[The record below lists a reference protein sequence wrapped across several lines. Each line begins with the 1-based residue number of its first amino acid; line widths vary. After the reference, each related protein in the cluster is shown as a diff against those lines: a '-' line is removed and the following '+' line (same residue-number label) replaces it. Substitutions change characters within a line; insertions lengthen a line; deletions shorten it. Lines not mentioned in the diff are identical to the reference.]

1 MSNLGQSAEENA
13 VVEFFR
19 NAMSRRRFMGV
30 AGATAGMAALAACT
44 SGGSSSKPS
53 PTFPSDVSS
62 TDKKLTWANWTLYL
76 DYDSQSKSY
85 PTLDAFQ
92 KQTGISV
99 SYREDVDDNNT
110 FWGKVNGQL
119 KAGQDIGYDIVTVT
133 DWMAGRFI
141 RNGYTQP
148 LDEAK
153 VPNKKNILA
162 SLADVPFD
170 QGRKNSLTWQTG
182 FAGLVW
188 NKAKVPNGLKSVA
201 DLWKPELKGK
211 VTVLSEMRDTMGI
224 LMLANGVDISGD
236 FSQDDFQKALD
247 VLSAQLS
254 SGQIYKVQGNS
265 YKEDLI
271 SGKAWAGI
279 MWSGDIFQL
288 NAENGDQWG
297 FLLPDSGGTLWSDNM
312 LIPSTSA
319 HQTNAMKLM
328 NYYYEP
334 KVAAQVAA
342 YVNYICP
349 VEGAQAEMEKIDP
362 ALASSELI
370 FPTSETLK
378 NAHVFASLT
387 PANENLY
394 NKLWLNAIGV

>member
-1 MSNLGQSAEENA
+1 MSNLGQSAEEKA
-13 VVEFFR
+13 VVDFFR

-30 AGATAGMAALAACT
+30 AGATAGMAALAAC
-44 SGGSSSKPS
+44 SKGGSDANPTPS
-53 PTFPSDVSS
+53 YPADVSS
-62 TDKKLTWANWTLYL
+62 TEKKVTWANWTLYL
-76 DYDSQSKSY
+76 DYDSDTNKY
-85 PTLDAFQ
+85 PTLEDFQ

-141 RNGYTQP
+141 RNGYSQP

-153 VPNKKNILA
+153 IPNKTNILE
-162 SLADVPFD
+162 SLANVPFD
-170 QGRKNSLTWQTG
+170 EGRKNSLTWQTG
-182 FAGLVW
+182 LAGLVW
-188 NKAKVPNGLKSVA
+188 NKAKVPGGLKSVA

-211 VTVLSEMRDTMGI
+211 VTVLSEMRDTVGC

-236 FSQDDFQKALD
+236 FTQDDFQNALD
-247 VLSAQLS
+247 VLAKQLS

-288 NAENGDQWG
+288 NAENNDQWG
-297 FLLPDSGGTLWSDNM
+297 FALPDSGGTLWSDNM
-312 LIPSTSA
+312 LIPSTSS
-319 HQTNAMKLM
+319 HQSNAMKLM
-328 NYYYEP
+328 NYYFDP
-334 KVAAQVAA
+334 KIAAQVAA

-349 VEGAQAEMEKIDP
+349 VQGAQAEMEKIDP
-362 ALASSELI
+362 KLAQSELI
-370 FPTSETLK
+370 FPTSDTLK
-378 NAHVFASLT
+378 DAHVFGQLT

-394 NKLWLNAIGV
+394 NKLWLNTIGV